1 MIIPYLVFLHLSGSV
16 SGMLLRRMRIPAGAL
31 IGSLLAAMVFNSM
44 YPVIPAYPKDL
55 RLGIQILSGMVIGT
69 RFTQADIK
77 TLKTMVLPV
86 LILVVMLLSINM
98 GFAYLMSSFTTLS
111 FMTSFFACAPGGVS
125 DLALVAADFG
135 ATMEHVALL
144 QLFRL
149 ISVIII
155 FPPLIRKM
163 IAPSERVLPSKDM
176 QASEVKAK
184 PNKQHY
190 LSYLISVATAF
201 GGGVFFVMLGI
212 PAGAILGSIF
222 AIALLNLATDG
233 AAYPASLKPMV
244 QIFAGCYIG
253 SKVTIQTLLEGR
265 VLLLP
270 ALILLVELFIMAFLT
285 AFVLYKVCHLNWGTA
300 IFSATPGGITEMGLI
315 SDELGLETP
324 KIVLMHTFRILA
336 VLGVLPLIAQ
346 YLG

>member
-1 MIIPYLVFLHLSGSV
+1 MTVAYLFLLHLAGGV
-16 SGMLLRRMRIPAGAL
+16 GGMLAKRLRIPAGAL
-31 IGSLLAAMVFNSM
+31 IGSLLASM
-44 YPVIPAYPKDL
+44 LLYAFYPGMPTYPTDL
-55 RLGIQILSGMVIGT
+55 RIAVQILSGLVIGS
-69 RFTQADIK
+69 RFTQDDIR

-86 LILVVMLLSINM
+86 IILVVMLLSINL
-98 GFAYLMSSFTTLS
+98 GFAVLMSACTSLS

-135 ATMEHVALL
+135 AVMEHVALL

-163 IAPSERVLPSKDM
+163 LPPSAPMIEPPQKSAE
-176 QASEVKAK
+176 QHK
-184 PNKQHY
+184 PRSRNS
-190 LSYLISVATAF
+190 LNTLISLATAF
-201 GGGVFFVMLGI
+201 AGGIVASMLGI
-212 PAGAILGSIF
+212 PAGALLGSIC
-222 AIALLNLATDG
+222 AIVLLNLATDSVR
-233 AAYPASLKPMV
+233 YPSPLKAMV

-253 SKVTIQTLLEGR
+253 SKVTLQT
-265 VLLLP
+265 VLHSDVLILP
-270 ALILLVELFIMAFLT
+270 ALILLLGLFVMAFLT
-285 AFVLYKVCHLNWGTA
+285 AFVLYKVCHLSWATA
-300 IFSATPGGITEMGLI
+300 IFSATPGGITEMALI